1 MSGFAEAGASMRA
14 PTIEGAAERL
24 REICLALPEA
34 KEVAMRPGPSYRVVD
49 KIFANERSR
58 DGRLS
63 VWCKAPPGSQD
74 VLIGADPNRFFFP
87 PYYGLKGWVGMR
99 LDDGPDWAEVEAFVT
114 RSFQLVA
121 PRRLAS
127 LSPR

>member
-1 MSGFAEAGASMRA
+1 MSGFSPAGAVPLEPRVEESA
-14 PTIEGAAERL
+14 QRL
-24 REICLALPEA
+24 RAICLALPEA
-34 KEVAMRPGPSYRVVD
+34 KEVAMRPGPSYRVAD
-49 KIFANERSR
+49 RIFANERSR

-63 VWCKAPPGSQD
+63 VWCKAPPGSQE

-87 PYYGLKGWVGMR
+87 PYYGPRGWVGMR
-99 LDDGPDWAEVEAFVT
+99 LDDGPDWAEVAALVN

-127 LSPR
+127 IGR